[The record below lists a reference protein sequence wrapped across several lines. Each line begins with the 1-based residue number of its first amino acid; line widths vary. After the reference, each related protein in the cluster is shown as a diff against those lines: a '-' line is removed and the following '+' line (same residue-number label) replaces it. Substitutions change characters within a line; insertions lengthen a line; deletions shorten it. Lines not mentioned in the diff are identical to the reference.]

1 MKTVQTTFDGN
12 CVQTME
18 NLDNIFTLLLVSYI
32 LQRNI
37 NLK

>member
-1 MKTVQTTFDGN
+1 MRTVQTILDGI